1 MTVAINWRPQ
11 KCLNRRLR
19 GSARYESPGK
29 QAAGGAEEFQVDQ
42 RRSVDI
48 WLPPKASSNRTT
60 RTLVK

>member
-1 MTVAINWRPQ
+1 MAVAINGRPQ
-11 KCLNRRLR
+11 KCLDRLLRRPP
-19 GSARYESPGK
+19 RYESPGK